1 MFTFGSGQ
9 YGQLGHNS
17 FNDEVRPRL
26 VAELWRVKVTRIA
39 CGWYGVLLSEPH
51 FSVFMHLDSHA
62 GKSQRFVPKMSL
74 SYK

>member
-9 YGQLGHNS
+9 YGQLGHTS

-39 CGWYGVLLSEPH
+39 CGWYDVLQAELH
-51 FSVFMHLDSHA
+51 FSVFIHLDSQ
-62 GKSQRFVPKMSL
+62 KSKVCP
-74 SYK
+74 